1 MTVLSR
7 LLMLVLLGGMF
18 VVAPTVA
25 ASAAVTSPAAVAA
38 PAAAAPYQGTLTT
51 PAASVPVGTSIT
63 FSYSVPSAGVT
74 STNWVGIYQAGQ
86 TPGDVGS
93 TTYQYTPDA
102 SGTVTFATTS
112 LTPGSYVA
120 YYLYD
125 NGYDVL
131 AGPVGFTVTGA
142 SPYAGGTLTSTV
154 TSVPNA
160 QSITFSY
167 SVPTAGVTS
176 TNWVGIYEPGQ
187 TPGTDASTTYQ
198 YTPDASGTV
207 TFSTSALDGVGNYVA
222 YFFYDNGYQVI
233 AGPVSF
239 SVTPGTLA
247 PAPVYQRA
255 IGAHQLAGPL
265 GVATATNGD
274 IWATDTGRNRVTEFD
289 ASGRPLRTIG
299 AGLGLNQPEGIA
311 LGPAGSVWV
320 ADTGND
326 RIVELSPAG
335 RLLTSFGGK
344 GSGNAQL
351 DQPVAL
357 ALSPTAGTV
366 YVADQDN
373 NRIEEFTAAG
383 GYAGSIS
390 VPTPA
395 GVALD
400 RAGDI
405 WVSSP
410 SYASGNQVYEFSPTG
425 AQLLS
430 FGSTQASYGAL
441 GNTGGI
447 AIGPDGKV
455 YVAQSDYNVI
465 SVFGPDGTFETE
477 FGLQSNTAD
486 ATENLAAPEGL
497 AVTASGDVLVAD
509 TGNDRLVEFFPASGS
524 AAGAL
529 VPLAAAPRGPALPL
543 IIGLSLAALL
553 LAAGGAWGFLAYRR
567 RPARSAQAAA
577 FATPAG
583 PDPTA
588 ATASH
593 DVASHTAAAVSC
605 EMPDPATQE
614 PFAAVQQ
621 RIGGQER
628 PLKRLADVD
637 VSRRKLLVSATA
649 LSGLAVGGA
658 ALPANLRKMMA
669 ATPRDLRGRLSDI
682 EHIVILMQEN
692 RSFDHYFG
700 TMPGVRGFQDPTA
713 ITLPGGKSVFYQ
725 PDPTHA
731 DGYLTPFHYDTKSTS
746 AQQTPGTD
754 HSWGTQHQ
762 AWDNGAMDQWVAAKG
777 EYTMGYFTQPDIP
790 FHWAL
795 AQAFTVCDSYHC
807 SVLGPTNPNRLY
819 MWSGMLD
826 PNGTGG
832 GPVTDDSPAFN
843 NAYLS
848 WTTYPERLEAAGV
861 SWQVYQEED
870 NYDDNALAWFK
881 QFSNAPTS
889 SPLWQRG
896 MRKRPAGWFEAD
908 ARAGRLPQVS
918 WLVAPTAQTEHPDY
932 YPAAG
937 AEYIAGKVDAIAA
950 NEDLWRS
957 TLFILCYDENDG
969 MFDHVPPPIPPAG
982 TTNEFVDGLPIGL
995 GFRVPAIVVSPW
1007 SVGGY
1012 VCSDVLDH
1020 TSLIRLIEARF
1031 GVTEPNISAWR
1042 RANCGDFTTALRLP
1056 GGPARWPSQN
1066 QAVTLAA
1073 AGASFLTAQQEVF
1086 DNPAPTIPAVNE
1098 PIPEQ

>member
-7 LLMLVLLGGMF
+7 LLRFTVLVLLGGMF
-18 VVAPTVA
+18 AVGPAVA

-38 PAAAAPYQGTLTT
+38 PAAAAPYQGTLTAPVAT
-51 PAASVPVGTSIT
+51 VAVGTSIT

-74 STNWVGIYQAGQ
+74 STNWVGIYAAGQ

-93 TTYQYTPDA
+93 TSYQYTPDA
-102 SGTVTFATTS
+102 SGTVTFTTS
-112 LTPGSYVA
+112 SLSPGSYVA

-125 NGYDVL
+125 NGYEVL

-167 SVPTAGVTS
+167 SVPTSGVTS

-207 TFSTSALDGVGNYVA
+207 TFSTSSLDGVGNYVA

-247 PAPVYQRA
+247 PAPAYQRA
-255 IGAHQLAGPL
+255 IGAHQLTDPF
-265 GVATATNGD
+265 GVAANAAGD
-274 IWATDTGRNRVTEFD
+274 IWATDTGRNRITEFD

-299 AGLGLNQPEGIA
+299 VGLGLDRPEGIA
-311 LGPAGSVWV
+311 LGPTGNVWV

-326 RIVELSPAG
+326 RVIELSPSG
-335 RLLTSFGGK
+335 RRLASFGAK

-351 DQPVAL
+351 DQPVVL
-357 ALSPTAGTV
+357 AVSANGGTV
-366 YVADQDN
+366 YVADQNN
-373 NRIEEFTAAG
+373 NRIEEFTQAG
-383 GYAGSIS
+383 GYLGSIS
-390 VPTPA
+390 VPAPA

-400 RAGDI
+400 GSGDI

-410 SYASGNQVYEFSPTG
+410 SYASGNQVYEFSPAG

-447 AIGPDGKV
+447 AVGPDRKI
-455 YVAQSDYNVI
+455 YVAQSDYNLV
-465 SVFGPDGTFETE
+465 SVFNTDGTFETE
-477 FGLQSNTAD
+477 FGLQSNA
-486 ATENLAAPEGL
+486 ANAAENLAAPEGL
-497 AVTASGDVLVAD
+497 AVSASGDVLVAD
-509 TGNDRLVEFFPASGS
+509 TGNDRLVEFSPASGS
-524 AAGAL
+524 AAAAVVAGATAR
-529 VPLAAAPRGPALPL
+529 PGSSLPL

-553 LAAGGAWGFLAYRR
+553 LAAAGAWGVLAYRR
-567 RPARSAQAAA
+567 RPARPAPAPA
-577 FATPAG
+577 FAPA
-583 PDPTA
+583 P
-588 ATASH
+588 
-593 DVASHTAAAVSC
+593 VSC
-605 EMPDPATQE
+605 DMPDSATQE

-621 RIGGQER
+621 RIAGQER

-649 LSGLAVGGA
+649 LSGLAVGGS

-700 TMPGVRGFQDPTA
+700 TMAGVRGFQDPAA
-713 ITLPGGKSVFYQ
+713 ITLSTGNSVFHQ
-725 PDPTHA
+725 PDPAHA
-731 DGYLTPFHYDTKSTS
+731 NGYLTPFHYDTKSTS

-754 HSWGTQHQ
+754 HTWGTQHQ
-762 AWDNGAMDQWVAAKG
+762 AWNNGAMDQWVAAKG
-777 EYTMGYFTQPDIP
+777 EYTMGYFGQADIP

-795 AQAFTVCDSYHC
+795 AQAFTLCDNYHC

-819 MWSGMLD
+819 MWSGMID

-889 SPLWQRG
+889 SALWQRG

-932 YPAAG
+932 FPAAG
-937 AEYIAGKVDAIAA
+937 AEYIAGKLDAIAA
-950 NEDLWRS
+950 NEDLWRK
-957 TLFILCYDENDG
+957 TLFILTYDENDG
-969 MFDHVPPPIPPAG
+969 MFDHVPPPVPPAG
-982 TTNEFVDGLPIGL
+982 TANEFVDALPIGL

-1020 TSLIRLIEARF
+1020 TSLIRLIETRF
-1031 GVTEPNISAWR
+1031 GVSEPNISAWR
-1042 RANCGDFTTALRLP
+1042 RATSGDFTTSLRLP
-1056 GGPARWPSQN
+1056 GGPARWPTQN
-1066 QAVTLAA
+1066 RAVSLAA
-1073 AGASFLTAQQEVF
+1073 AEASFLTAQQEVF
-1086 DNPAPTIPAVNE
+1086 DNPRPTIPAVNE